1 MIPQLSDEISW
12 AMRVGSRLQMLQAS
26 FADDDAVAR
35 TGYVEEEIERSL
47 RDVPAARRAAYLEA
61 LAERFPSWES
71 QAPASPAAA
80 SQAGAAQP
88 AADTPEELVTRL
100 TALAASLSN
109 DARWSLSYRLQQAG
123 FSIAV
128 PSGAAAPEAEEV
140 PIELQKRLAIEPGKT
155 IDRKRALRLTAVL
168 IELVVTIDQIS
179 WSLWK
184 NLAPNS
190 LVRRDPGATGDLK
203 KLAGPYLIGDDEVST
218 TQVTQVLD
226 KTRQL
231 IAGLLAAIGA
241 TGETFARQFLGR
253 YSPDAIKEL
262 AEADPG
268 FFIGAE
274 QKCWRKYIQVFN
286 ELSGVAIENE
296 ITGVIAKYT
305 ENLILGAGR
314 SSPPHS
320 PSDSAA

>member
-1 MIPQLSDEISW
+1 MTRPP
-12 AMRVGSRLQMLQAS
+12 
-26 FADDDAVAR
+26 
-35 TGYVEEEIERSL
+35 T
-47 RDVPAARRAAYLEA
+47 RRRNWSA
-61 LAERFPSWES
+61 
-71 QAPASPAAA
+71 ASPRW
-80 SQAGAAQP
+80 P
-88 AADTPEELVTRL
+88 RR
-100 TALAASLSN
+100 LSN
-109 DARWSLSYRLQQAG
+109 DARWTLSYQLQQAG

-128 PSGAAAPEAEEV
+128 ASGAAATADTDEV
-140 PIELQKRLAIEPGKT
+140 PPELQKRLSLEPGQT

-168 IELVVTIDQIS
+168 IDLVVTMDQVS

-190 LVRRDPGATGDLK
+190 IVRRDPGATGDLK
-203 KLAGPYLIGDDEVST
+203 RLAGPYLLGDNEVST
-218 TQVTQVLD
+218 TQLTQVLD

-253 YSPDAIKEL
+253 YSPQAIKDL

-296 ITGVIAKYT
+296 ITGTIAKYT
-305 ENLILGAGR
+305 ENLILARESIALRRIEPECPSDACQRRRCRILRTVITPVAFMAAQIHWHEGLFLLPHHLQRLQKSVSDGLGRGAQAELGVSLWDRRIPPVGGR
-314 SSPPHS
+314 SGKH
-320 PSDSAA
+320 AAALR

>member
-12 AMRVGSRLQMLQAS
+12 AMRVGARLQMLQAS
-26 FADDDAVAR
+26 FADDDAAAR
-35 TGYVEEEIERSL
+35 TGYIEEEVEHAL
-47 RDVPAARRAAYLEA
+47 RDVPPARRGAYLQA

-71 QAPASPAAA
+71 RAATPAPAA
-80 SQAGAAQP
+80 SQSSTPQEE
-88 AADTPEELVTRL
+88 TPEALVNR
-100 TALAASLSN
+100 LAAMAAGLSN

-123 FSIAV
+123 FAISV
-128 PSGAAAPEAEEV
+128 PAAAAADADEV
-140 PIELQKRLAIEPGKT
+140 PPELQRRLSIEAGQT

-168 IELVVTIDQIS
+168 IDLVVTMDQIS

-190 LVRRDPGATGDLK
+190 IVRRDPGATGDLK
-203 KLAGPYLIGDDEVST
+203 KLAGPYLLGDNEVST

-241 TGETFARQFLGR
+241 TGEAFARQFLGR
-253 YSPDAIKEL
+253 YSPQAIKEL
-262 AEADPG
+262 AEAEPG

-274 QKCWRKYIQVFN
+274 QKCWRKYIEVFN

-296 ITGVIAKYT
+296 ITGTIAKYT
-305 ENLILGAGR
+305 ENLILGSGR
-314 SSPPHS
+314 SSTP
-320 PSDSAA
+320 PSDT

>member
-12 AMRVGSRLQMLQAS
+12 AVRVGARLQMLQAS
-26 FADDDAVAR
+26 FADDDAAAR
-35 TGYVEEEIERSL
+35 TGYVEEEIDRAL
-47 RDVPAARRAAYLEA
+47 REVPAGHRTAYLEA

-71 QAPASPAAA
+71 RPPTAFVS
-80 SQAGAAQP
+80 QP
-88 AADTPEELVTRL
+88 AAPGESAEETPEALVGRL
-100 TALAASLSN
+100 AGMAANLSN

-128 PSGAAAPEAEEV
+128 PSGAAASETEEV
-140 PIELQKRLAIEPGKT
+140 PPELQKRLAIEAGKT
-155 IDRKRALRLTAVL
+155 IDRKRALRLTAIL
-168 IELVVTIDQIS
+168 IDLVVTMDQIS

-190 LVRRDPGATGDLK
+190 IVRRDPGATGDLK
-203 KLAGPYLIGDDEVST
+203 KLAGPYLLGDNEVST
-218 TQVTQVLD
+218 TQLTQVLD

-241 TGETFARQFLGR
+241 TGEAFARQFLAR
-253 YSPDAIKEL
+253 YSPQAIKEL
-262 AEADPG
+262 AEAEPG
-268 FFIGAE
+268 FFIGSE

-296 ITGVIAKYT
+296 ITATIAKYT
-305 ENLILGAGR
+305 ENLILGSGR
-314 SSPPHS
+314 APAPPS
-320 PSDSAA
+320 EPGT